1 MQQRFA
7 IRRPT
12 RRAINVT
19 CLTAALL
26 ALSALSHTDAAGKDS
41 AEGTSKFRV
50 GRITAAA
57 IPESSGLVASRKHA
71 GIFWTHNDSGNP
83 PSLFAITRG
92 GELIR
97 EFPVDAKNVD
107 WEDIALD
114 DAGRLYIADM
124 GNNDRRRTEVQ
135 VYRVDEPDPGPIGA
149 TRPTTRPAPTR
160 PAPLR
165 VTRTWRLAYPA
176 APFDCESLFVWQGKA
191 YVLPKRLSTSPAE
204 LYSFDLDSPA
214 RVQKLKKVADLPAVR
229 APVSA
234 ADISADGKQLAILTL
249 FGPFIFDINGDIAS
263 IGKAKVRHSR
273 YLDPHMEAA
282 CFVPEGLLATN
293 EDRDVFLFRWE
304 HFTEV
309 SR

>member
-1 MQQRFA
+1 MRQRFA
-7 IRRPT
+7 IRPPIPW
-12 RRAINVT
+12 AISVT

-26 ALSALSHTDAAGKDS
+26 ATSHTDAAGKDS
-41 AEGTSKFRV
+41 EPGSKFRV
-50 GRITAAA
+50 GRITAQA

-71 GIFWTHNDSGNP
+71 GVFWTHNDSGNP
-83 PSLFAITRG
+83 PALFAITRQ
-92 GELIR
+92 GELIH

-114 DAGRLYIADM
+114 AAGRIYIADM
-124 GNNDRRRTEVQ
+124 GNNNRRRTEVQ
-135 VYRVDEPDPGPIGA
+135 VYRVDEPDPGAVGT
-149 TRPTTRPAPTR
+149 TRPTTR

-165 VTRTWRLAYPA
+165 VTRTWRLTYPD
-176 APFDCESLFVWQGKA
+176 APFDCESLFIWQGKG
-191 YVLPKRLSTSPAE
+191 YVLPKRLSTAPAE
-204 LYSFDLDSPA
+204 LFSFDLDSPA
-214 RVQKLKKVADLPAVR
+214 RVQKLEKVADVPSVR

-249 FGPFIFDINGDIAS
+249 FGPYIFDINGDIAS

-273 YLDPHMEAA
+273 YLDPHMEAV
-282 CFVPEGLLATN
+282 CFVPEGLLVTN

>member
-1 MQQRFA
+1 LIPWA
-7 IRRPT
+7 IS
-12 RRAINVT
+12 VT

-26 ALSALSHTDAAGKDS
+26 ALLAPSHTDAAGKDS
-41 AEGTSKFRV
+41 EPGSTFRV
-50 GRITAAA
+50 GRITAQA

-71 GIFWTHNDSGNP
+71 GVFWTHNDSGNP
-83 PSLFAITRG
+83 PALFAITRE
-92 GELIR
+92 GELVR

-114 DAGRLYIADM
+114 DAGRLYIADT
-124 GNNDRRRTEVQ
+124 GNNNRRRTEVQ
-135 VYRVDEPDPGPIGA
+135 VYRVDEPDPSAVGSTRA
-149 TRPTTRPAPTR
+149 TTR

-165 VTRTWRLAYPA
+165 VTRTWRLAYPDT
-176 APFDCESLFVWQGKA
+176 PFDCESLFIWQGKG
-191 YVLPKRLSTSPAE
+191 YVLPKRLSTAPGE
-204 LYSFDLDSPA
+204 LFSFDLDSPA
-214 RVQKLKKVADLPAVR
+214 RVQKLKKVADVPAVR

-234 ADISADGKQLAILTL
+234 ADISADGKRLAILTL
-249 FGPFIFDINGDIAS
+249 FGPYIFDINGDIAS

-282 CFVPEGLLATN
+282 CFVPEGLLVTN
-293 EDRDVFLFRWE
+293 EDRDVFLFRYE

>member
-1 MQQRFA
+1 MRQRFA
-7 IRRPT
+7 VRPLFPWV
-12 RRAINVT
+12 ISVT
-19 CLTAALL
+19 CLTAGLL
-26 ALSALSHTDAAGKDS
+26 ASADTGAAGKDS
-41 AEGTSKFRV
+41 AAAAAAATAAAKFRV
-50 GRITAAA
+50 GRITAPA
-57 IPESSGLVASRKHA
+57 IPESSGLVASRKHP
-71 GIFWTHNDSGNP
+71 GVFWTHNDSGNP
-83 PSLFAITRG
+83 AALFAVTREG
-92 GELIR
+92 QLIR

-114 DAGRLYIADM
+114 DAGRLYIADL

-135 VYRVDEPDPGPIGA
+135 VYRVDEPDPGTVAAAA
-149 TRPTTRPAPTR
+149 TKSTTR

-165 VTRTWRLAYPA
+165 VTRTWRLSYPG
-176 APFDCESLFVWQGKA
+176 APFDCESLFVWQGKG
-191 YVLPKRLSTSPAE
+191 YVVPKRLSTAPAE

-214 RVQKLKKVADLPAVR
+214 RVQKLKKVADVPAVR

-249 FGPFIFDINGDIAS
+249 FGPYIFDINGDIAS
-263 IGKAKVRHSR
+263 IGKAKVRHSQ

-282 CFVPEGLLATN
+282 CFVPEGLLVTN